1 MNQVSPVGR
10 NLNQVSP
17 MQKNMKH
24 FSSFHRKH
32 EPGLADVPISLIG
45 LAPVSQK
52 QVADAFQLPS
62 FQLVKW
68 VRRFTILK
76 LACLVILLTD

>member
-32 EPGLADVPISLIG
+32 EPGLADVPISLIWFSTG
-45 LAPVSQK
+45 FTKASC
-52 QVADAFQLPS
+52 
-62 FQLVKW
+62 
-68 VRRFTILK
+68 RRFSVTILPISEMGTQVYYFEVS
-76 LACLVILLTD
+76 LFGYFIN